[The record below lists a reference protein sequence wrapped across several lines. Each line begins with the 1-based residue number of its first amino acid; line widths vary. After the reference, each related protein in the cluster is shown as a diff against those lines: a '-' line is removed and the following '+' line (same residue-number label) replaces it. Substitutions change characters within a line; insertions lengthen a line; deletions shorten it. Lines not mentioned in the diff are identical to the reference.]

1 MKGRTRQSLS
11 NIMTK
16 MILFFNFPTN
26 IHIFLGKTSPQ
37 TKLNFIF
44 RLLSLCFIILPNSL
58 SMICLISLNTL
69 PRVKIKTIPHNILML
84 FTLILLIF
92 QYPMQIILIILFLH
106 HIYIQFGYLI
116 EYDRRFDLFLYEIP
130 DILLAKP
137 RMHQYLFN
145 PIQWTFI
152 TTWIYLV
159 VALDLCSANLSTNSG
174 IRPLMESR
182 SERSVPPATP
192 PRIFH

>member
-1 MKGRTRQSLS
+1 
-11 NIMTK
+11 
-16 MILFFNFPTN
+16 
-26 IHIFLGKTSPQ
+26 
-37 TKLNFIF
+37 
-44 RLLSLCFIILPNSL
+44 
-58 SMICLISLNTL
+58 MICLISLNTL

-145 PIQWTFI
+145 PIQ
-152 TTWIYLV
+152 
-159 VALDLCSANLSTNSG
+159 
-174 IRPLMESR
+174 
-182 SERSVPPATP
+182 
-192 PRIFH
+192 